1 MTAKTNILYPYAL
14 DVAGQVVSI
23 RDSQNGHSYRC
34 LACGNSM
41 VARKGKIRQPHFAH
55 KQPIPCTH
63 PDTALHKT
71 AQALIVQSID
81 NARINQEIYRLGY
94 PCPDCGENVSCNIA
108 PVVIRVQQ
116 EEVLVE
122 GTRSDIVLY
131 RDGGKPII
139 VEVVVT
145 HDLEPDTRHRYI
157 ESGLPVFL
165 IRPAWD
171 NLHELELSV
180 KADSILNLQTKPC
193 SACIEREE
201 RRRRQQEEQRRK
213 EETAKEQFYPELT
226 RMDRREQSSPTNFP
240 FQPWVYDFLGRQMYP
255 RVRRQVYA
263 TAIILTE
270 LGFRQS
276 QKNPHVFWFGL
287 PYGCCV
293 FASFDS
299 FVRPI
304 WKDTRALISCDVKDY
319 SDELG
324 LFLIETVAAKCRK
337 AGVGVM
343 VSLESAH
350 PDQQNTPPRNNAAR
364 LVNGEILS
372 RLLAE
377 SERIFCETVRQ
388 AAQPQERS
396 EATQNSEIARERDER
411 VVKRHFQQVEKAK
424 QRRAEQEARV
434 EFQEWVTERV
444 AATGKND

>member
-1 MTAKTNILYPYAL
+1 
-14 DVAGQVVSI
+14 
-23 RDSQNGHSYRC
+23 
-34 LACGNSM
+34 M

-55 KQPIPCTH
+55 KQSISCTD

-94 PCPDCGENVSCNIA
+94 PCPDCGENVSYNIA

-116 EEVLVE
+116 EEVMVE

-165 IRPAWD
+165 VRPAWD

-180 KADSILNLQTKPC
+180 RADGILNLQTKPC
-193 SACIEREE
+193 SACLEREE
-201 RRRRQQEEQRRK
+201 RRRRQQEEQRQK
-213 EETAKEQFYPELT
+213 EETAKKQFCPELT
-226 RMDRREQSSPTNFP
+226 RMDGREQFSPTNFP

-255 RVRRQVYA
+255 GVRRQVYA
-263 TAIILTE
+263 NAIILTE

-276 QKNPHVFWFGL
+276 KKNPHVFWYRL

-304 WKDTRALISCDVKDY
+304 WKDTRALIDCDVKDY
-319 SDELG
+319 SGRVRIVSDSNCSGKVSESG
-324 LFLIETVAAKCRK
+324 RRGHGQSRK
-337 AGVGVM
+337 
-343 VSLESAH
+343 
-350 PDQQNTPPRNNAAR
+350 
-364 LVNGEILS
+364 
-372 RLLAE
+372 
-377 SERIFCETVRQ
+377 
-388 AAQPQERS
+388 
-396 EATQNSEIARERDER
+396 
-411 VVKRHFQQVEKAK
+411 
-424 QRRAEQEARV
+424 
-434 EFQEWVTERV
+434 
-444 AATGKND
+444 